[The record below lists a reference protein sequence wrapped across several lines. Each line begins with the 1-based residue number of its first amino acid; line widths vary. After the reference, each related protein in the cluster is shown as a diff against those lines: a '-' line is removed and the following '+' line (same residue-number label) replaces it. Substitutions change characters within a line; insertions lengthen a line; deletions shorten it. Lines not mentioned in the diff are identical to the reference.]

1 MNPTRKSDYTVKNL
15 DGKSHYVSRDDLKA
29 KLSDTLDFPAERF
42 GYIEPGH
49 GLKGKSHWLTT
60 DSDLEEMYQMHK
72 SRREIL
78 LWCYKDTGDCQS
90 RAEGQRCKKCSS
102 PGDSDE
108 SAAPKP
114 KRDSC
119 AKNIQEVEDII
130 KALREIHGST
140 YCTEKLSAWAH
151 LIQMKKHS
159 SYESPPN
166 LPYFKLPKTKKKTKG
181 SETTADEEPAED
193 QQTSTCTTISPS
205 KRVGLRS
212 ECIKQ
217 LDQWHTLLEKG
228 GITKDQYDEL
238 QKTIFDDIRTNF

>member
-1 MNPTRKSDYTVKNL
+1 
-15 DGKSHYVSRDDLKA
+15 
-29 KLSDTLDFPAERF
+29 
-42 GYIEPGH
+42 
-49 GLKGKSHWLTT
+49 
-60 DSDLEEMYQMHK
+60 MHK

-90 RAEGQRCKKCSS
+90 STESQRCKKRSS
-102 PGDSDE
+102 PGDSGE
-108 SAAPKP
+108 SKP

-130 KALREIHGST
+130 KALFKIHGST

-151 LIQMKKHS
+151 LIQMNKHP

-166 LPYFKLPKTKKKTKG
+166 FKLPKAKKKSKG
-181 SETTADEEPAED
+181 SESTADEEPAED
-193 QQTSTCTTISPS
+193 QQTSTFTTISPT

-228 GITKDQYDEL
+228 GITE
-238 QKTIFDDIRTNF
+238 RSV